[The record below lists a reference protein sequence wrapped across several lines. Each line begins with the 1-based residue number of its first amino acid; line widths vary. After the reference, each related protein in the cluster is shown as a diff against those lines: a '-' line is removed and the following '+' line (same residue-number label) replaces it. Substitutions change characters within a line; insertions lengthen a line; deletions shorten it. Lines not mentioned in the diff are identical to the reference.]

1 MKLSKSILFSIIIPI
16 YNAELY
22 LGRAIRSII
31 QQTYTNWELILVD
44 DCSTDGSCKII
55 EEYVQIHP
63 NIKYI
68 CLSQNSGNA
77 KIPRD
82 TGVQIASGDFCVM
95 FDSDDELSID
105 YLQNAYEAIVNNAAD
120 VVISRL
126 HMRNLGTGE
135 LTGMLPNAESFFM
148 PSSGKDA
155 CELILSSWKF
165 AGNGIIF
172 RKDLYDNVIELNPQN
187 YMYSDEMSE
196 RILVYY
202 ANKVVLSN
210 GVYTYWQ
217 HSESITHK
225 YSSKLFDMLDVDLDL
240 IEFTQQRYKESV
252 VNSVCV
258 SVFSRMIVLYKLL
271 LRNKKRCS
279 ASEYR
284 QIEDKFRKL
293 HDRLVDF
300 SWTRFAI
307 KYRIYMSHF
316 CMFDILCR
324 IMSAVK

>member
-1 MKLSKSILFSIIIPI
+1 
-16 YNAELY
+16 
-22 LGRAIRSII
+22 
-31 QQTYTNWELILVD
+31 
-44 DCSTDGSCKII
+44 
-55 EEYVQIHP
+55 
-63 NIKYI
+63 
-68 CLSQNSGNA
+68 
-77 KIPRD
+77 
-82 TGVQIASGDFCVM
+82 
-95 FDSDDELSID
+95 
-105 YLQNAYEAIVNNAAD
+105 
-120 VVISRL
+120 
-126 HMRNLGTGE
+126 
-135 LTGMLPNAESFFM
+135 
-148 PSSGKDA
+148 
-155 CELILSSWKF
+155 
-165 AGNGIIF
+165 
-172 RKDLYDNVIELNPQN
+172 
-187 YMYSDEMSE
+187 MYSDEMSE

-210 GVYTYWQ
+210 ASYTYWQ